1 MIAAMPA
8 ASPSTAVVPTSGVAS
23 VDGLDGGFAGVLT
36 SELPV
41 SLPGPGCLPHLSM
54 VASNRA
60 C

>member
-1 MIAAMPA
+1 MPA

-41 SLPGPGCLPHLSM
+41 SLPGPGCLPDLSR